1 MMYNT
6 DMPRTKLSEQ
16 SCYEFQYVV
25 TLQPRD
31 INYGG
36 HLGNDSLVSLLGTA
50 RTQMFRALGKS
61 EMDVGD
67 GKSGIIM
74 ADLVVIFKAE
84 AFMLDEL
91 TFEVHIGDLSRTSFR
106 MYYRVKRGQTLIALA
121 ETGVAVY
128 DYESKKIAA
137 IPGVFLESLKAFRG
151 GG

>member
-1 MMYNT
+1 
-6 DMPRTKLSEQ
+6 MPRTSLSEQ
-16 SCYEFQYVV
+16 PSYEFKYVL

-50 RTQMFRALGKS
+50 RAQMFRTLGKS

-74 ADLVVIFKAE
+74 ADLVVNFKAE
-84 AFMLDEL
+84 AFMFDEL
-91 TFEVHIGDLSRTSFR
+91 SVELHIGELSRTSFR
-106 MYYRVKRGQTLIALA
+106 IFYRVKRGQSLIALA
-121 ETGVAVY
+121 ETGVAAY
-128 DYESKKIAA
+128 NYESRKIAA

-151 GG
+151 EG

>member
-1 MMYNT
+1 
-6 DMPRTKLSEQ
+6 MPRTSLSEQ
-16 SCYEFQYVV
+16 PSYEFKCVL

-50 RTQMFRALGKS
+50 RAQMFRALGKS

-74 ADLVVIFKAE
+74 ADLVVAFKAE
-84 AFMLDEL
+84 AFMFDEL
-91 TFEVHIGDLSRTSFR
+91 SVELHIGELSRTSFR
-106 MYYRVKRGQTLIALA
+106 IFYRVKRGQSLIALA

-128 DYESKKIAA
+128 DYDARKIAP
-137 IPGVFLESLKAFRG
+137 IPGAFLESLRAFD
-151 GG
+151 